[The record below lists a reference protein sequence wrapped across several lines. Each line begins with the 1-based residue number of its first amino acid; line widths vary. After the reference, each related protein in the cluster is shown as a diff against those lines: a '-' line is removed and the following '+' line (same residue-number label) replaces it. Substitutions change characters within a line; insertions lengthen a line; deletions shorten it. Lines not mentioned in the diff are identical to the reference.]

1 MANARESWLD
11 DRPEIKT
18 IRVAVSDVNGQPRGK
33 RLPVANGR
41 KVLRDGARMPLS
53 ALNVDIWGDD
63 IEDSPL
69 VFATGDADGVLHP
82 TERGLVPMPWLE
94 APSALLPMWMFEE
107 SGAPFQGDPRRA
119 LAEVLERY
127 RARGWTP
134 VVATELEFY
143 LVDDGSTRPEPPMNP
158 YSGRQMQARDVLSLN
173 GLDVF
178 DAYFSELYE
187 ACAAM
192 DIPADSAISESGL
205 GQFEIN
211 LHHAADAMK
220 AADDAWLFKLAVKG
234 LARKHE
240 MAATFMAKP
249 YTEHAG
255 NGLHV
260 HFSVLDET
268 GCNIFDDGT
277 ARGSDT
283 LRHAVAGCLAA
294 MRDQTLLFAP
304 HMNSFRR
311 VTPHSHAPTQIC
323 WGYEN
328 RTAAIRIPGGA
339 PAARR
344 IEHRV
349 AGGDTNPYLVIAA
362 VLGAA
367 LCGIEDAAAPPEPMT
382 GNAYDQSFDQLPF
395 SWREAIELFADSPA
409 VARVF
414 DGTLVRNYVR
424 CKRQELRRFE
434 ERWTDFEF
442 AAYLD
447 TV

>member
-1 MANARESWLD
+1 MVTEQENWLD
-11 DRPEIKT
+11 RHPEIKT
-18 IRVAVSDVNGQPRGK
+18 IRVVVADVNGQSRGK

-41 KVLRDGARMPLS
+41 KALRDGARMPLS

-69 VFATGDADGVLHP
+69 VFASGDADGVLRP
-82 TERGLVPMPWLE
+82 TERGLVPTPWLG

-107 SGAPFQGDPRRA
+107 GGAPFAGDPRRA
-119 LAEVLERY
+119 LRMVLDRY
-127 RARGWTP
+127 AARGWTP

-143 LVDDGSTRPEPPMNP
+143 LVDDGSSRPEPPINP
-158 YSGRQMQARDVLSLN
+158 YSGRQMQAREVLSLN

-178 DAYFSELYE
+178 DAFFTELYE

-211 LHHAADAMK
+211 LSHEADAMK

-249 YTEHAG
+249 YTDHAG
-255 NGLHV
+255 NGLHM
-260 HFSVLDET
+260 HFSVLDSDGT
-268 GCNIFDDGT
+268 NIFDDGT
-277 ARGSDT
+277 PKGSDT
-283 LRHAVAGCLAA
+283 LRHAVSGCLAA

-304 HMNSFRR
+304 HMNSYRR
-311 VTPHSHAPTQIC
+311 VEPHSHAPTQVC

-339 PAARR
+339 NAARR

-349 AGGDTNPYLVIAA
+349 AGGDTNPYLVLAG

-367 LCGIEDAAAPPEPMT
+367 LAGIEDATDPPPPMT
-382 GNAYDQSFDQLPF
+382 GNAYDQDFDRLPF
-395 SWREAIELFADSPA
+395 SWREAIELFEQSPLI
-409 VARVF
+409 ARILPQ
-414 DGTLVRNYVR
+414 TLVSNLVR

-442 AAYLD
+442 ASYLD
-447 TV
+447 SV

>member
-1 MANARESWLD
+1 MTEQQQAWLD
-11 DRPEIKT
+11 AHPEIKT
-18 IRVAVSDVNGQPRGK
+18 VRIAVSDLNGQPRGK
-33 RLPVANGR
+33 RLPVASAR
-41 KVLRDGARMPLS
+41 KALEGGARMPLS
-53 ALNVDIWGDD
+53 THNVDIWGDD

-69 VFATGDADGVLHP
+69 VFESGDADGMLRP
-82 TERGLVPMPWLE
+82 TERGLVPMPWLG
-94 APSALLPMWMFEE
+94 APSALLPMWMYQEDGTHF
-107 SGAPFQGDPRRA
+107 PGDPRHA
-119 LAEVLERY
+119 LAAVLERY

-143 LVDDGSTRPEPPMNP
+143 LVDDGSERPEPPINP
-158 YSGRQMQARDVLSLN
+158 YSGRQVQAREVLALN

-178 DAYFSELYE
+178 DAYFTELYE

-192 DIPADSAISESGL
+192 GIPADSAISESGQ

-211 LHHAADAMK
+211 LMHEADALK
-220 AADDAWLFKLAVKG
+220 AADDAWLFKQTVKG

-249 YTEHAG
+249 YGEHAG
-255 NGLHV
+255 NGLHI
-260 HFSVLDET
+260 HFSVLDAE

-277 ARGSDT
+277 EKGSDT
-283 LRHAVAGCLAA
+283 LRHAVAGCLSA
-294 MRDQTLLFAP
+294 MRDSALLFAP
-304 HMNSFRR
+304 HKNSYRR
-311 VTPHSHAPTQIC
+311 ATPNSHAPTQIC

-344 IEHRV
+344 VEHRV
-349 AGGDTNPYLVIAA
+349 AGGDTNPYMVLAG

-367 LCGIEDAAAPPEPMT
+367 LIGIEDAAEPPAPMT
-382 GNAYDQSFDQLPF
+382 GNAYDQPFEQLPF
-395 SWREAIELFADSPA
+395 SWREAIALFEESPLME
-409 VARVF
+409 RVF
-414 DGTLVRNYVR
+414 GPTMVANLVV
-424 CKRQELRRFE
+424 CKRQELKRFE

-442 AAYLD
+442 ATYLE